1 MVEDEEDKLRDLDE
15 RGIDPKSL
23 PKKSEID
30 LDQSQKQEHV
40 LLGTEVE
47 VLDPKIKKIDLKIAE
62 ADMLDAWNP
71 VSDSNELLPPDDFV
85 DDYVER
91 KR

>member
-1 MVEDEEDKLRDLDE
+1 ML
-15 RGIDPKSL
+15 SA
-23 PKKSEID
+23 
-30 LDQSQKQEHV
+30 
-40 LLGTEVE
+40 EVE

-62 ADMLDAWNP
+62 ADMLESWNP

-91 KR
+91 KVILNAYLSVNNWLKNY